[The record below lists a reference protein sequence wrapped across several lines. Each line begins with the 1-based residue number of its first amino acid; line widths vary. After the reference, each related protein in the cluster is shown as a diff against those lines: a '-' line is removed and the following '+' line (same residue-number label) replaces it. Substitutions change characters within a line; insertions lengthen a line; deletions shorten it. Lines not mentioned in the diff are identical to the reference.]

1 MPDLYL
7 VWGGI
12 GDDLP
17 WGIRCSTSLPNFE
30 QPQTNLETHGL
41 SPTYLDS
48 GASLLALSDRILYI
62 NAYQFDDPGF
72 PLGLGHNDYMCGAYC
87 QSWPNWALTGVNG
100 GFPGS
105 ASNGNPALANW
116 GTGAL
121 AVWNGIG
128 DDTRIW
134 CSQYNQSQ
142 NAWSA
147 QYLTKLAGTGAPI
160 QAGASPA
167 IVSLNGVLFMV
178 WRGEGSNDNLYYAT
192 STDGFTWTGNRQI
205 AGAAST
211 HQPALVDFNG
221 YPVLCFKGGNNDGGI
236 YTATFNLSDQQW
248 TSVYPTGPFGT
259 SNGPTLA
266 VYQERLFM
274 AWKGAG
280 SDTSLWWATTSNNL
294 DRSAWSGQSSIPG
307 VGSTAQPAAVV
318 Y

>member
-30 QPQTNLETHGL
+30 QPQTNLEAHGL

-62 NAYQFDDPGF
+62 NAYQFDAPGF

-105 ASNGNPALANW
+105 ASNGNPALAKW

-128 DDTRIW
+128 DDTQIW

-147 QYLTKLAGTGAPI
+147 QYLTELAGTGAPI

-178 WRGEGSNDNLYYAT
+178 WRGEGSNDSLYYAT

-221 YPVLCFKGGNNDGGI
+221 YPVLCFKGAITMGAFTPQPSISAINSGLRS
-236 YTATFNLSDQQW
+236 TPPVH
-248 TSVYPTGPFGT
+248 SVLPMVRP
-259 SNGPTLA
+259 
-266 VYQERLFM
+266 
-274 AWKGAG
+274 
-280 SDTSLWWATTSNNL
+280 
-294 DRSAWSGQSSIPG
+294 
-307 VGSTAQPAAVV
+307 
-318 Y
+318 